1 MFQEVRSGKKKVLI
15 GSTEQCGTG
24 VNVQTH
30 LTAMHHVD
38 CPWKPS
44 CIEQREGRGKR
55 QGNENKEIAIFR
67 YVTKSTFDAYSW
79 SLIENKQRFISQV
92 MTSKAVSRTCSDV
105 DESVLSYAEI
115 KAVATGNPLIRE
127 KMQLENDVQ
136 RLKMLKN
143 SYDSQRYS
151 LQDNFMVEYP
161 KLISA
166 AKQKLACIQ
175 TDAKAAEAALLA
187 EPDFAVKVGN
197 ACFTERVDGGTVL
210 LEAVSKCKNGETTP
224 IGEYKG
230 FEILAER
237 NYIGLDNLV
246 LRGKTE
252 YKTELSTSPV
262 GSMVKLEN
270 LFHNIPEG
278 IKELEKRMEQYQR
291 DMEQSKAEYEKP
303 FVQETEL
310 IEKSARLKEL
320 DIQLDLE
327 NGGTEE
333 AILEKTAGQDTDK
346 VAESGNYHTVPD
358 KKSR

>member
-1 MFQEVRSGKKKVLI
+1 
-15 GSTEQCGTG
+15 
-24 VNVQTH
+24 
-30 LTAMHHVD
+30 
-38 CPWKPS
+38 
-44 CIEQREGRGKR
+44 
-55 QGNENKEIAIFR
+55 
-67 YVTKSTFDAYSW
+67 
-79 SLIENKQRFISQV
+79 
-92 MTSKAVSRTCSDV
+92 
-105 DESVLSYAEI
+105 
-115 KAVATGNPLIRE
+115 
-127 KMQLENDVQ
+127 
-136 RLKMLKN
+136 
-143 SYDSQRYS
+143 
-151 LQDNFMVEYP
+151 MVKYP

-210 LEAVSKCKNGETTP
+210 LEAVSKCKNGKTTH

-327 NGGTEE
+327 NGRTEE

-346 VAESGNYHTVPD
+346 VAESGNYQAVPD
-358 KKSR
+358 KKGR